1 MFNSY
6 NTVFFEDIYLG
17 IGVAFLISYFIG
29 NISPSTLIGKRRD
42 IDIKKEGSGNAG
54 TTNALRVLG
63 KKAALI
69 TLSVD
74 ILKGTIA
81 VIIGGLIGGSIA
93 ASISVIGVFLG
104 HIWPIVYGFKGGKG
118 VATAFGAL
126 LGYNPLMAVIALLI
140 VIISVII
147 SRRMSVGSIVG
158 ALTFPAVSYICDRNF
173 LVAGTTLATI
183 IIYKHKANIKR
194 LLEGK
199 EPKLG
204 EKSNV

>member
-6 NTVFFEDIYLG
+6 NSEFFENTYIAMGL
-17 IGVAFLISYFIG
+17 AFLISYLIG

-69 TLSVD
+69 TLIVD

-81 VIIGGLIGGSIA
+81 VLIGGLLGGSLT
-93 ASISVIGVFLG
+93 ASIAVIGVFLG
-104 HIWPIVYGFKGGKG
+104 HVLPIVYGFKGGKG

-126 LGYNPLMAVIALLI
+126 LGYNPLMAGIALLI

-147 SRRMSVGSIVG
+147 SRRMSVGSLVG
-158 ALTFPAVSYICDRNF
+158 ALTFPAVSYICDKNF
-173 LVAGTTLATI
+173 LIAGTTLATI

-204 EKSNV
+204 EKSNG